1 MRNEREKTKSI
12 PLCFPLKI
20 GGWGAPCD
28 IKEARAIDQRELTF
42 QRV

>member
-1 MRNEREKTKSI
+1 MREKAISI
-12 PLCFPLKI
+12 TLWFPLKI

-28 IKEARAIDQRELTF
+28 IKEARVIAQSDLTF

>member
-1 MRNEREKTKSI
+1 MREKAISKT
-12 PLCFPLKI
+12 LCFPLKI

-28 IKEARAIDQRELTF
+28 IKEAIDQRELTF

>member
-1 MRNEREKTKSI
+1 MREKTISI
-12 PLCFPLKI
+12 TLCFPLKI
-20 GGWGAPCD
+20 GAWGAPCD

>member
-1 MRNEREKTKSI
+1 MRNESEKTISI
-12 PLCFPLKI
+12 TLCFPLKI